1 MGNGFRVIG
10 FSSHRVP
17 EGATQGE
24 LEKLS
29 LSQYRPALFAGVL
42 WQIRNCALKLII
54 YTAKIKNVTKVK
66 YQIKIKSLNGLNK
79 KNVLSRPRGNDSYG
93 TDKSSQ

>member
-1 MGNGFRVIG
+1 MKRTRYYNKKEALMGNGFRVIG

-42 WQIRNCALKLII
+42 
-54 YTAKIKNVTKVK
+54 
-66 YQIKIKSLNGLNK
+66 
-79 KNVLSRPRGNDSYG
+79 
-93 TDKSSQ
+93 